1 MTSVQISRLGSA
13 VVSVLAGGLFGVGL
27 TLAAMV
33 NPHKVLNFL
42 NLFGHWDPSLALVM
56 GGGVA
61 VTLVSFRW
69 VLGREKPVVAE
80 QFSLPTRLTI
90 DRKLVIG
97 SVLFGVGWG
106 LAGYCPGPA
115 IAALGFGST
124 EPWLFVAAMF
134 LGSFCY
140 QRLAD

>member
-1 MTSVQISRLGSA
+1 MSNSNISRLVSA
-13 VVSVLAGGLFGVGL
+13 VAGGLFGVGL

-42 NLFGHWDPSLALVM
+42 NLFGNWDPSLALVM

-69 VLGREKPVVAE
+69 VLGRSKPVVAE
-80 QFSLPTRLTI
+80 QFSLPTRLMI
-90 DRKLVIG
+90 DRKLIIG

-115 IAALGFGST
+115 IAALGFGSI
-124 EPWLFVAAMF
+124 EPWLFVGAMF
-134 LGSFCY
+134 LGSFS
-140 QRLAD
+140 QQWLAD